1 MFRLILM
8 ILLFLLSLLTVVPA
22 PTSFLWYI
30 SILVT
35 EFCWIFFSVV
45 LVLLLLRFGV
55 NRFATV
61 TSLIGVVSLVLYSIP
76 VIGAFRIAGKISHSF
91 TNMSHHGQTKGD
103 RSTPFSPVKMIFGI
117 NAKKVSYKT
126 ITYDP
131 ANLLTLDFYPSTTP
145 GNRPCVIV
153 VHGGSWAGGDSQQ
166 LPELNSVL
174 AKAGYHVATIN
185 YRLAPEYKFPAPI
198 EDVKTAMNFLRA
210 NAANLSI
217 DTNNFALIGRSAGG
231 QIVLS
236 AAYTLNDTS
245 IKGVISFYGPADM
258 VWGYANP
265 TNPLVLNSRKVME
278 QYLGGTYT
286 EVPQQ
291 YRLSSATETIRPVP
305 ILLIHGEND
314 PLVSHLHGIRLGKKL
329 DSLNIKYYSLYL
341 PWATH
346 GFDYTLN
353 GPAGQLSTWSVL
365 RFLEGILQRK
375 K

>member
-1 MFRLILM
+1 MLRLIL
-8 ILLFLLSLLTVVPA
+8 IIVLFLLSLLTVVRA
-22 PTSFLWYI
+22 PTSLLWYA

-35 EFCWIFFSVV
+35 EFCWIFFTVV
-45 LVLLLLRFGV
+45 LVLLLSGFGG

-61 TSLIGVVSLVLYSIP
+61 TFLIGIVSLVLYSIP
-76 VIGAFRIAGKISHSF
+76 VVGAFRISGSIRASF
-91 TNMSHHGQTKGD
+91 AKMPKRQQTKED
-103 RSTPFSPVKMIFGI
+103 PPTPFGLVKMFSGI
-117 NAKKVSYKT
+117 NAKKVSYQT
-126 ITYDP
+126 ITYDV
-131 ANLLTLDFYPSTTP
+131 ANKLTLDFYPSVMA
-145 GNRPCVIV
+145 GNKPCVVI

-185 YRLAPEYKFPAPI
+185 YRLAPKNIYPAPV
-198 EDVKTAMNFLRA
+198 EDVKTAIAFLRA

-217 DTNNFALIGRSAGG
+217 DTNNFALLGRSAGG

-236 AAYTLNDTS
+236 AAYTLNDAS

-278 QYLGGTYT
+278 DYLGGTYS

-291 YRLSSATETIRPVP
+291 YINSSATETIRPVP
-305 ILLIHGEND
+305 TLLIHGEND
-314 PLVSHLHGIRLGKKL
+314 PLVSHIHGIRLGKKL
-329 DSLNIKYYSLYL
+329 DSLGIKYYSLYL

-353 GPAGQLSTWSVL
+353 GPAGQVSTWSVL
-365 RFLEGILQRK
+365 RFLEGTFTRD
-375 K
+375 